1 MTNKDLRRTVL
12 AALLLAAPSA
22 GFSETI
28 AVGPEM
34 SARTDGVCS
43 LTEAID
49 NANRDARTWPDCPG
63 GSGADRLELTPGHAY
78 TAALP
83 WPGSQSALPPIRD
96 DLEIIGFGATLM
108 RDSTE
113 AFRLIEVSNASVRI
127 VGMMLEGGL
136 SGSPSGGPAMVG
148 GGAIF
153 ADQADLVLE
162 NSILRANRAAG
173 LFTLGG
179 AIRMDDSEVTILD
192 SLLEGNSATS
202 TASNAGGGAI
212 AQFNGS
218 LTIRRSALIDN
229 FTDIPCNPSSPSSF
243 RSNGGALRIEA
254 SADTGAQAYIYDS
267 TIAGNRA
274 VSGGGIH
281 VAAIA
286 DTGVAGIEDVF
297 VQLMRSTLVA
307 NEIGCP
313 SLPGQ
318 GDGIR
323 VQTLGGGE
331 GLVAFGN
338 SILHG
343 NGRPLAGTING
354 VDCSA
359 NLPNASFVS
368 LEGNVLDDDDTCPG
382 GGFDAFASEIDQV
395 IDTQRNF
402 THYLP
407 LANGPAVDFFE
418 TGVNCPNG
426 TEDQLGNPRAG
437 GTGQGGSLCDAG
449 AIELQASGLRFTLAV
464 SLDGNG
470 SGSVES
476 LPAGVDCPG
485 TCSADFDNGTAVELT
500 AFPGPGD
507 SFDGWSGACAG
518 TAACTVTMDQ
528 ARTVT
533 ARFVESTEFSLDVA
547 ILGGSATVTSL
558 PAGIDCPGACSAS
571 FAAGTEVELLQVP
584 DAGFG
589 FDGWGG
595 SCSGDGACVVTMSG
609 PRSVA
614 ANYQALNTLNV
625 NVSAGG
631 SVTSVPSGIDCPDT
645 SCAADFP
652 PAEKVILQA
661 EPDPDF
667 TFFGWSGD
675 CSGTGPCVVSMEQE
689 RFVVATFTGVPGEP
703 ALDVT
708 IQGGGSVT
716 STPGGIDC
724 PGTCSAEFP
733 AGTDVTLTA
742 IPASGFAFDSWAGDC
757 SGDDACT
764 ISMDGPRAVSANF
777 IATNPLE
784 VTVNGPGAVTSTP
797 AGIDC
802 PASACSAS
810 FLPAAKVVLQAQPAP
825 GANFVGW
832 SGDCSGTGP
841 CVVAMDQARSVSAT
855 FEQAGFELR
864 VEFEGEGTGRVFEL
878 TAAGSIDCPGLC
890 SAIYPPGTEVS
901 LGITEGADSRFIGY
915 RGDCQGGSCTV
926 IMDQD
931 RNVRAVFLSDE
942 QLFLDS
948 FEQ

>member
-1 MTNKDLRRTVL
+1 MT
-12 AALLLAAPSA
+12 
-22 GFSETI
+22 
-28 AVGPEM
+28 
-34 SARTDGVCS
+34 ARTDGVCS

-78 TAALP
+78 TAVLP
-83 WPGSQSALPPIRD
+83 WTGSQSAVPPIRD

-108 RDSTE
+108 RDSSE
-113 AFRLIEVSNASVRI
+113 PFRLIEVSNASVRI

-136 SGSPSGGPAMVG
+136 SDSPSGGAAMDG
-148 GGAIF
+148 GGAILVQ
-153 ADQADLVLE
+153 QADLIVE
-162 NSILRANRAAG
+162 GSTLRANRAAG

-229 FTDIPCNPSSPSSF
+229 FTDIPCNPGSPSSF

-297 VQLMRSTLVA
+297 VQVIRSTVVA

-313 SLPGQ
+313 DPAGQ

-338 SILHG
+338 TILHG
-343 NGRPLAGTING
+343 NGRSVGATVDG

-359 NLPNASFVS
+359 DVPNVSFVS

-382 GGFDAFASEIDQV
+382 GGFDAFAADIDPV

-426 TEDQLGNPRAG
+426 TEDQLGNLRAG
-437 GTGQGGSLCDAG
+437 GAGQGGSLCDVG
-449 AIELQASGLRFTLAV
+449 AIELPESGPGVALSV
-464 SLDGNG
+464 SLAGAG
-470 SGSVES
+470 SG
-476 LPAGVDCPG
+476 
-485 TCSADFDNGTAVELT
+485 
-500 AFPGPGD
+500 
-507 SFDGWSGACAG
+507 
-518 TAACTVTMDQ
+518 TVQ
-528 ARTVT
+528 
-533 ARFVESTEFSLDVA
+533 
-547 ILGGSATVTSL
+547 SL
-558 PAGIDCPGACSAS
+558 PAGIDCPGVCSTD
-571 FAAGTEVELLQVP
+571 FPNGTEVQLIQMP
-584 DAGFG
+584 DPGSG

-595 SCSGDGACVVTMSG
+595 SCSGDGACVVTMDQ
-609 PRSVA
+609 PRSVVA
-614 ANYQALNTLNV
+614 DFAALNTLNV
-625 NVSAGG
+625 NVSVGG
-631 SVTSVPSGIDCPDT
+631 SVTSTPAGIDCPDT
-645 SCAADFP
+645 SCTADFL

-661 EPDPDF
+661 EPEPGA
-667 TFFGWSGD
+667 TFAGWSGD

-689 RFVVATFTGVPGEP
+689 RFVVATFSAVPGDP
-703 ALDVT
+703 TLDVS
-708 IQGGGSVT
+708 IQGSGSIT
-716 STPGGIDC
+716 SLPSGIDC

-733 AGTDVTLTA
+733 SGTEVTLTA
-742 IPASGFAFDSWAGDC
+742 TPSAGFAFDSWSGDC
-757 SGDDACT
+757 SGDGPCT
-764 ISMDGPRAVSANF
+764 ISMDGPRAVTADF
-777 IATNPLE
+777 IAVNPLD
-784 VTVNGPGAVTSTP
+784 VTVSGPGSVTSTP
-797 AGIDC
+797 PGIDC
-802 PASACSAS
+802 PATSCSAA
-810 FLPAAKVVLQAQPAP
+810 FLPAEKVVLQAQPDP
-825 GANFVGW
+825 GATFVGW
-832 SGDCSGTGP
+832 AGDCSGTGP
-841 CVVAMDQARSVSAT
+841 CVVSMESPRQVTATFTAPPSLFTLDVAITGSGSVTSVNPPIDCPGICSTDYVSGTVVELVATPAPGWVFDRWEGDCSGSGACVVTMNGNRSVTAVFEAT
-855 FEQAGFELR
+855 GFELR
-864 VEFEGEGTGRVFEL
+864 VVLEGEGVGQVVEL
-878 TAAGSIDCPGLC
+878 PGSGLIDCPGVC
-890 SAIYPPGTEVS
+890 SAVYPVGTEISLGASIEPGT
-901 LGITEGADSRFIGY
+901 RFIGY
-915 RGDCQGGSCTV
+915 RGDCQGGTCTV
-926 IMDQD
+926 TMDQD
-931 RNVRAVFLSDE
+931 REVRAVFLSAE
-942 QLFLDS
+942 QIFIDS
-948 FEQ
+948 FE